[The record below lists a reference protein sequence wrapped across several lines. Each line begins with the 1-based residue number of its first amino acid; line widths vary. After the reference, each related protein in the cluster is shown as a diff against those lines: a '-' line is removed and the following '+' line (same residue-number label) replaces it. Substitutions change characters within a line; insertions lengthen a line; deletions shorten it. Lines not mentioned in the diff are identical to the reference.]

1 MPSIARTPARSAL
14 ALVAAVVLHAA
25 PADGQA
31 LPSAAALPSAVALPS
46 ELDRVLRDYE
56 TAWQARDAGALADLF
71 TADGFVLRPGRP
83 PAHGR
88 EAILAAYAGAGGPLH
103 LIAWDHAV
111 DGSTGWIIGGYAAA
125 PDQPVVGKYVLAL
138 ARGADGRWRI
148 AADIDNPNAG
158 GPPPF

>member
-1 MPSIARTPARSAL
+1 MPSIARIPALS
-14 ALVAAVVLHAA
+14 ALVALMAALLHAA
-25 PADGQA
+25 PTAGQA
-31 LPSAAALPSAVALPS
+31 LPSAAALPP

-56 TAWQARDAGALADLF
+56 TAWQARDADALADLF
-71 TADGFVLRPGRP
+71 TGDGFVLRPGRP
-83 PAHGR
+83 PARGR

-103 LIAWDHAV
+103 LIAWDHAI

-158 GPPPF
+158 GPPPS

>member
-1 MPSIARTPARSAL
+1 MPSIARTPALSAL
-14 ALVAAVVLHAA
+14 ALLAAVLLHAA

-31 LPSAAALPSAVALPS
+31 LPSAVALPP

-56 TAWQARDAGALADLF
+56 TAWQARDADALADLF

-103 LIAWDHAV
+103 LIAWDHAI

-138 ARGADGRWRI
+138 ARGDDGRWRI